1 MILFYPGSTRSR
13 YHSVENSMMS
23 SISWPTPRNST
34 GFRSWSAMVIMAPP
48 LASVSSFVRT
58 TQSNDVSFM
67 NVSAWYTAS
76 WPIIASSTRTVRS
89 GFATLF
95 TKCRKANEDVAGQTK
110 VEKSSDAKVS
120 SFGVLAGFASGF
132 FGIGG
137 GFLIVPSILYSSNLN
152 MNRAVG
158 TSLLAVGTF
167 GMVTAIR
174 YGIAGQIIIP
184 VAILYVVGGIFGG
197 IAGTKIS
204 AGELAVF
211 RV

>member
-1 MILFYPGSTRSR
+1 MGIGLYIF
-13 YHSVENSMMS
+13 
-23 SISWPTPRNST
+23 
-34 GFRSWSAMVIMAPP
+34 
-48 LASVSSFVRT
+48 L
-58 TQSNDVSFM
+58 
-67 NVSAWYTAS
+67 
-76 WPIIASSTRTVRS
+76 
-89 GFATLF
+89 
-95 TKCRKANEDVAGQTK
+95 TKCRKANEDVSGQTK

-184 VAILYVVGGIFGG
+184 IAVLYVVGGIFGG
-197 IAGTKIS
+197 MAGARIS
-204 AGELAVF
+204 AGMNKTLLRKIFAVII
-211 RV
+211 VVVGIYMAVQNLSAI